1 MSLNRDPAR
10 GTHQFYLLHFFYCIQ
25 TVFPIE
31 LTFTIKL
38 LTPQGLFQ
46 THLIGGL
53 VANVT
58 MSRIK
63 KKKNN
68 PFVFVIHLYM

>member
-1 MSLNRDPAR
+1 MEPVS
-10 GTHQFYLLHFFYCIQ
+10 FIYCIFYCIQ

-31 LTFTIKL
+31 LTFTINL

-46 THLIGGL
+46 THLIVGL

-63 KKKNN
+63 KKKIILLN
-68 PFVFVIHLYM
+68 L